1 MFLSCLILGLFE
13 SVRVCSRITSTSTNI
28 SDFWSSPRISSTL
41 PVPFQN
47 LTAAEKREVLWYV
60 NSMAKVWL
68 DSDTNTTW
76 LGFEEKKSM
85 LWWEVDTKDYK
96 LWFGFVL
103 VKRNQCWLSVGNCS
117 CPWKRPQ
124 GYPTFSFFPQVIS
137 LYCYSQARL
146 LKRKWYF
153 GIFIETVAAARKT
166 ISEICAGSTGHINTW
181 KHSRYKFTHNT
192 HHRTFFSTNYIQNQW
207 HNSYKSKL
215 CSKTRPGWPNHTFS
229 PIRLDC
235 IKL

>member
-1 MFLSCLILGLFE
+1 MRRSRECQWSRFFFRLKFLQMFLSCLTLGLFE
-13 SVRVCSRITSTSTNI
+13 SVRVCLRITSILTNI
-28 SDFWSSPRISSTL
+28 SDFRSSRTISRMAVLSQF
-41 PVPFQN
+41 PFRTSQ
-47 LTAAEKREVLWYV
+47 LQVLWYV

-76 LGFEEKKSM
+76 LGFEKKKSM
-85 LWWEVDTKDYK
+85 VRWEVDTKDYK

-124 GYPTFSFFPQVIS
+124 GYPTFSFFPPQVLS
-137 LYCYSQARL
+137 LYSYDQAWL

-166 ISEICAGSTGHINTW
+166 ISEICADSTGHINTW

-192 HHRTFFSTNYIQNQW
+192 HHCTFFS
-207 HNSYKSKL
+207 KL
-215 CSKTRPGWPNHTFS
+215 YPKPMA
-229 PIRLDC
+229 
-235 IKL
+235 